1 MNTLAMDI
9 KVMRVTF
16 FKARNIKSPTKRVV
30 VEFTP
35 ANTPDFYTVT
45 SNTLMLRA
53 YDELATKVGPK
64 WLRCQETDY
73 IR

>member
-1 MNTLAMDI
+1 MNTLTMDI
-9 KVMRVTF
+9 KGMKVTF
-16 FKARNIKSPTKRVV
+16 LKARNVKHTLKRVV

-35 ANTPDFYTVT
+35 ANTPDFYTAT
-45 SNTLMLRA
+45 KNDLMLRA
-53 YDELATKVGPK
+53 YAELATKVGPK